1 MIDNYSPQGHG
12 PEQSNFQ
19 PVVSGSGSSQPSK
32 KERMHSAISTVAVIL
47 IAPLVAIFLTTFVFQ
62 SYQVDGESMETTLSH
77 NDRLLVW
84 KVPKTWSR
92 ITGNSYI
99 PKRGDVI
106 IFADKEIG
114 SFGQDSSKQLVKR
127 VIALPGE
134 RVVIKDGTVYVYNAE
149 NPGGFIPDETL
160 PYGEAIQQTI
170 GDKDVTVPEGSLYV
184 MGDNR
189 GNSLDSRSFGSIE
202 ASDIVGKLVM
212 RVWPIGNAKAF

>member
-1 MIDNYSPQGHG
+1 MIDNYSPQGQR
-12 PEQSNFQ
+12 PEQPNFQ
-19 PVVSGSGSSQPSK
+19 PVVSGSGQKPPSK

-47 IAPLVAIFLTTFVFQ
+47 IAPLVAIFLTSFVFQ

-106 IFADKEIG
+106 VFADKEIG

-134 RVVIKDGTVYVYNAE
+134 RLVIKDGTVYVYNTE

-160 PYGEAIQQTI
+160 PYGETIQQTI
-170 GDKDVTVPEGSLYV
+170 GDKDVTIPEGSLFV

-189 GNSLDSRSFGSIE
+189 GNSLDSRSFGPIE